1 MVIMNHQHPPGGLS
15 SFICTVRWDVITT
28 ATVKRKR
35 R

>member
-15 SFICTVRWDVITT
+15 SFICVIRWDIITT
-28 ATVKRKR
+28 ATEKGNR